1 MTAVRPVK
9 AGGGKGEAAS
19 GDSSVRFRLLPTDRS
34 PDDLEREVLA
44 LWKDEKLFE
53 QTLAASEGRPEF
65 VFFEGPPTANGRPG
79 IHHVFSRTVKDL
91 FCRHRA
97 MRGFH
102 VARKAGWDTHGL
114 PVEIEVEKRIETEFG
129 VRTAKQQIE
138 TIGVERFN
146 EMCRESV
153 WRYRADWE
161 EMSERIGYW
170 LDYSDPYVTY
180 SNDYIESVWWALATM
195 FRRGRLYRGHK
206 VLPYCARCGTT
217 LSSHEVAQGYKD
229 VKDPSAY
236 VALDLIE
243 DSTAEPDARRR
254 ILVWTTTPWT
264 LISNVALAVSPALEY
279 VELRK
284 KNSDSAETIILAL
297 ARAGAVLGEDYTG
310 RWETVRTL
318 RGRDLVG
325 KRYKRPLDWVDYK
338 DGKHEIIVGEDFV
351 SSEEGTGVVHMAPAF
366 GADDYAA
373 GQRNG
378 LAFLQPV
385 NLRGEFPADMP
396 LVGGKFV
403 KDADPIILE
412 ELKRR
417 GVLWKSALFEHAYPH
432 CWRCDTPLLYY
443 ARTSWFIRTTEFRDA
458 MLARNARVDWHPPE
472 TGSGRFGEW
481 LTNNIDW
488 AVSRDRYWGTPLPIW
503 VCDKDASHAEAIAG
517 YAELA
522 KRAGAELADN
532 FDPHKPFI
540 DRFTWQCECGGTMS
554 RTPEVIDAWFDSGS
568 MPFAQWHFPFEN
580 RETFERYYPAD
591 FIAEG
596 VDQTRGWFYSL
607 LAIAT
612 GLGDALP
619 NNLLPH
625 EAYLSSTSDVQSV
638 ADALAQD
645 TAPYRAVVVNDLVQ
659 DAQGQ
664 KMSKRLGNIVD
675 PRTVIPRHGAD
686 AVRLFLITSSQVWMP
701 RRFDEAGI
709 RDTAG
714 RFLLTFKNVYTGIF
728 AEYANFGWEPS
739 GDDPAVEHRPILDRW
754 ILSRLASVE
763 READELLG
771 KFEATNAAKAVMTFF
786 DEDVSKWYVRQSRHR
801 FYDVD
806 EPDNRAAFAT
816 LHEVLTV
823 TCRLLAPF
831 APFVTD
837 WVHRELTRN
846 SVHLAPYAR
855 PREDAPVID
864 VDLERAMSHIRT
876 LATLGRAAREEAG
889 VKVRQPLARMVCV
902 VPLPRV
908 GLRGAQPRAE
918 EMLKEM
924 SPLLAAELNIKQIE
938 FISSAA
944 DLVTLEAKPNFRSLG
959 KKFGRNTPLA
969 SQAVQALS
977 SEALREFEAGKP
989 LYVSVENESREL
1001 SAEDLTVVRRAS
1013 GELVVKEEAGYFA
1026 ALDPLVTRELRLEG
1040 VARELVS
1047 RVQRLRKEL
1056 GFMVSDRITLLV
1068 GGGAEI
1074 QEAVKAFQKWI
1085 SDEVLAV
1092 RVSIGEKIDGTHATH
1107 TFDLDGQNVAVAL
1120 ERVG

>member
-1 MTAVRPVK
+1 MTAVRPVPL
-9 AGGGKGEAAS
+9 AGGDEKGR
-19 GDSSVRFRLLPTDRS
+19 RFRLLPTDRS
-34 PDDLEREVLA
+34 PDELEKEMLS
-44 LWKDEKLFE
+44 LWKEEKLFH
-53 QTLAASEGRPEF
+53 QTLAQGEGKPEF

-91 FCRHRA
+91 FCRYRA
-97 MRGFH
+97 MSGFH

-146 EMCRESV
+146 AMCRESV
-153 WRYRADWE
+153 WRYRTDWQDL
-161 EMSERIGYW
+161 SERIAYW

-180 SNDYIESVWWALATM
+180 SNDYIESVWWALATL

-236 VALDLIE
+236 VALDLVG
-243 DSTAEPDARRR
+243 DKKGTARRR

-264 LISNVALAVSPALEY
+264 LVSNVALAVRPTLEY
-279 VELRK
+279 VEMRK
-284 KNSDSAETIILAL
+284 KKSDSKETIILAQ
-297 ARAGAVLGEDYTG
+297 ARAPAVLGEDYGG
-310 RWETVRTL
+310 RWQTVATFP
-318 RGRDLVG
+318 GSELVG
-325 KRYKRPLDWVDYK
+325 KRYKRPLDWVEYTE
-338 DGKHEIIVGEDFV
+338 GQHEIVIGEDFV
-351 SSEEGTGVVHMAPAF
+351 SAEEGTGVVHMAPAF

-373 GQRNG
+373 GKRNG

-385 NLRGEFPADMP
+385 NLRGEFPSEMP

-417 GVLWKSALFEHAYPH
+417 GSLWKSTLHEHAYPH
-432 CWRCDTPLLYY
+432 CWRCETPLLYY
-443 ARTSWFIRTTEFRDA
+443 ARTSWFVRTTEFKDA
-458 MLARNARVDWHPPE
+458 MLVRNSRVDWHPVE
-472 TGSGRFGEW
+472 IGAGRFGEW

-503 VCDKDASHAEAIAG
+503 VCDRDDSHAEAIGG
-517 YAELA
+517 YAELSEKSGVA
-522 KRAGAELADN
+522 LGEA

-540 DRFTWQCECGGTMS
+540 DRFTWKCECGGEMK

-580 RETFERYYPAD
+580 QQKFERYYPAD

-596 VDQTRGWFYSL
+596 IDQTRGWFYSL

-619 NNLLPH
+619 NNLLAH
-625 EAYLSSTSDVQSV
+625 EAHEPAVG
-638 ADALAQD
+638 D
-645 TAPYRAVVVNDLVQ
+645 TAPYRAVVVNDLVL
-659 DAQGQ
+659 DAEGQ
-664 KMSKRLGNIVD
+664 KMSKRLGNIID
-675 PRTVIPRHGAD
+675 PETVIPRYGAD
-686 AVRLFLITSSQVWMP
+686 AVRLFLTTSSQLWTP

-728 AEYANFGWEPS
+728 AEYANFGWAPS
-739 GDDPAVEHRPILDRW
+739 DKDPAPEDRPPLDRW
-754 ILSRLASVE
+754 VLSRLASVE
-763 READELLG
+763 READQLLRRY
-771 KFEATNAAKAVMTFF
+771 EATNAAKGVMTFF

-806 EPDNRAAFAT
+806 GEDNRAAFAT
-816 LHEVLTV
+816 LHEILTV

-831 APFVTD
+831 APFITD
-837 WVHRELTRN
+837 WVHRELTGS
-846 SVHLAPYAR
+846 SVHLASFAR
-855 PREDAPVID
+855 APGGAVD
-864 VDLERAMSHIRT
+864 VDLERAMLHIRT
-876 LATLGRAAREEAG
+876 VSTLGRAAREEAG

-902 VPLPRV
+902 VP
-908 GLRGAQPRAE
+908 PRAGGSGGGGSRGE
-918 EMLKEM
+918 DVLEAL
-924 SPLLAAELNIKQIE
+924 SPLLAAELNIKKIE
-938 FISSAA
+938 FISSAD
-944 DLVTLEAKPNFRSLG
+944 DLVTLKARPNFRSLG
-959 KKFGRNTPLA
+959 KKFGKNTPLA
-969 SQAVQALS
+969 SEAVQALTS
-977 SEALREFEAGKP
+977 DALREFEAGKP
-989 LYVSVENESREL
+989 LYVSVGNDSHEL
-1001 SAEDLTVVRRAS
+1001 SAEDLTVVRSAS
-1013 GELVVKEEAGYFA
+1013 GELVVKEESGYFA
-1026 ALDPLVTRELRLEG
+1026 ALDPMVTRELRLEG
-1040 VARELVS
+1040 LSRELVS

-1056 GFMVSDRITLLV
+1056 GFAVSDRITLSI
-1068 GGGAEI
+1068 GGAAEI

-1085 SDEVLAV
+1085 ADEVLAV
-1092 RVSIGEKIDGTHATH
+1092 RVTVGELIEGKHATH
-1107 TFDLDGQNVAVAL
+1107 TFDLDGQSVQVAL

>member
-1 MTAVRPVK
+1 MTAVRPVPV
-9 AGGGKGEAAS
+9 AGGDEKGR
-19 GDSSVRFRLLPTDRS
+19 RFRLLPTDRS
-34 PDDLEREVLA
+34 PDELEKEMLS
-44 LWKDEKLFE
+44 LWKKENLFQ
-53 QTLAASEGRPEF
+53 QTLAQAEGKPEF
-65 VFFEGPPTANGRPG
+65 VFFEGPPTANGQPG

-91 FCRHRA
+91 FCRYRA
-97 MRGFH
+97 MSGFH

-146 EMCRESV
+146 AMCRESV
-153 WRYRADWE
+153 WRYRTDWE
-161 EMSERIGYW
+161 ELSERIAYW

-236 VALDLIE
+236 VALDLVE
-243 DSTAEPDARRR
+243 KKATGTRRR
-254 ILVWTTTPWT
+254 ILLWTTTPWT
-264 LISNVALAVSPALEY
+264 LVSNVALAVSPKLEY

-284 KNSDSAETIILAL
+284 KKSDAKETIILAL
-297 ARAGAVLGEDYTG
+297 ARAPAVLGEDYAG
-310 RWETVRTL
+310 RWDTVATFPGSEL
-318 RGRDLVG
+318 AG
-325 KRYKRPLDWVDYK
+325 KRYKRPLDWVEYK
-338 DGKHEIIVGEDFV
+338 EGEHETIIAEDFV

-366 GADDYAA
+366 GADDYSA
-373 GQRNG
+373 GKRHG

-385 NLRGEFPADMP
+385 NLRGEFPVEMP

-417 GVLWKSALFEHAYPH
+417 GVLWKSTIVEHSYPH
-432 CWRCDTPLLYY
+432 CWRCETPLLYY
-443 ARTSWFIRTTEFRDA
+443 ARTSWFVRTTEFKDA
-458 MLARNARVDWHPPE
+458 MLVRNSRVDWHPPE
-472 TGSGRFGEW
+472 VGAGRFGEW

-503 VCDKDASHAEAIAG
+503 VCEKDDSHAEAIG
-517 YAELA
+517 SYAELSE
-522 KRAGAELADN
+522 KSGAALGDA

-540 DRFTWQCECGGTMS
+540 DRFSWKCECGGTMK

-580 RETFERYYPAD
+580 REKFERFYPAD

-596 VDQTRGWFYSL
+596 IDQTRGWFYSL
-607 LAIAT
+607 LAVAT

-619 NNLLPH
+619 NNLLAH
-625 EAYLSSTSDVQSV
+625 EAHTPGVG
-638 ADALAQD
+638 D
-645 TAPYRAVVVNDLVQ
+645 TAPYRAVVVNDLVL
-659 DAQGQ
+659 DADGQ
-664 KMSKRLGNIVD
+664 KMSKRLGNIID
-675 PRTVIPRHGAD
+675 PESVIPRYGAD
-686 AVRLFLITSSQVWMP
+686 AVRLFLTTSSQLWTP

-728 AEYANFGWEPS
+728 AEYANFGWLPS
-739 GDDPAVEHRPILDRW
+739 DKDPLPEKRPLVDRW

-763 READELLG
+763 REANELLG
-771 KFEATNAAKAVMTFF
+771 RYEATNAAKSVMTFF

-806 EPDNRAAFAT
+806 AEDNRAAFAT
-816 LHEVLTV
+816 LHEILTV

-831 APFVTD
+831 APFITD
-837 WVHRELTRN
+837 WVHRELTGG
-846 SVHLAPYAR
+846 SVHLAPFT
-855 PREDAPVID
+855 RERAGAVD
-864 VDLERAMSHIRT
+864 VDLERAMSQIRT

-889 VKVRQPLARMVCV
+889 VKVRQPLARLVCV
-902 VPLPRV
+902 VPLPAAASRA
-908 GLRGAQPRAE
+908 GTRAE
-918 EMLKEM
+918 AMLEEL
-924 SPLLAAELNIKQIE
+924 SPLLAAELNIKKIE
-938 FISSAA
+938 FISSAD
-944 DLVTLEAKPNFRSLG
+944 DLVTLRARPNFRSLG
-959 KKFGRNTPLA
+959 KKFGKNTPLA
-969 SQAVQALS
+969 SEAVQALS
-977 SEALREFEAGKP
+977 SDALREFEAGKP
-989 LYVSVENESREL
+989 LYVSVGNESREL
-1001 SAEDLTVVRRAS
+1001 SAEDLTVVRGAS
-1013 GELVVKEEAGYFA
+1013 GELVVKEESGYFA
-1026 ALDPLVTRELRLEG
+1026 ALDPVVTRGLRLEG
-1040 VARELVS
+1040 LARELVS

-1056 GFMVSDRITLLV
+1056 GFAVSDRVTLSV
-1068 GGGAEI
+1068 SGPAEI

-1085 SDEVLAV
+1085 ADEVLAV
-1092 RVSIGEKIDGTHATH
+1092 KVTVGEKNKDTNAAH
-1107 TFDLDGQNVAVAL
+1107 TFDLDGQNVEVAL

>member
-1 MTAVRPVK
+1 MTVVRPEK
-9 AGGGKGEAAS
+9 LAGGDAETGER
-19 GDSSVRFRLLPTDRS
+19 RFRLLPTDRS
-34 PDDLEREVLA
+34 PDELEQEVLA
-44 LWKDEKLFE
+44 LWKEENLFR
-53 QTLAASEGRPEF
+53 QTLAQAEGKPEF

-114 PVEIEVEKRIETEFG
+114 PVEIEVEKRIETDFG
-129 VRTAKQQIE
+129 IRTAKQQIE
-138 TIGVERFN
+138 KIGVERFN

-161 EMSERIGYW
+161 QLSERIGYW

-236 VALDLIE
+236 VALDLVE
-243 DSTAEPDARRR
+243 GASSKTRRR

-264 LISNVALAVSPALEY
+264 LVSNVALAVNPSLEY

-284 KNSDSAETIILAL
+284 RKSETDETVILAL
-297 ARAGAVLGEDYTG
+297 ARTPAVLGDDFAG
-310 RWETVRTL
+310 RWETVRSF
-318 RGRDLVG
+318 RGTDLVG
-325 KRYKRPLDWVDYK
+325 KRYKRPLDWIEYK
-338 DGKHEIIVGEDFV
+338 EGKHEIIIGESFV
-351 SSEEGTGVVHMAPAF
+351 SADEGTGVVHMAPAF

-373 GQRNG
+373 GQRSG

-385 NLRGEFPADMP
+385 NLRGEFPEDMP
-396 LVGGKFV
+396 LVAGMFV
-403 KDADPIILE
+403 KDADPVILE

-417 GVLWKSALFEHAYPH
+417 GVLWKSSLHEHAYPH
-432 CWRCDTPLLYY
+432 CWRCETPLLYY
-443 ARTSWFIRTTEFRDA
+443 ARTSWFIRTTEFKDA
-458 MLARNARVDWHPPE
+458 MLVRNSRVDWHPPE
-472 TGSGRFGEW
+472 VGAGRFGEW

-503 VCDKDASHAEAIAG
+503 VCERDASHAEAIG
-517 YAELA
+517 GFAELSERSGTA
-522 KRAGAELADN
+522 LEKT

-540 DRFTWQCECGGTMS
+540 DRYTWKCSCGGTMT
-554 RTPEVIDAWFDSGS
+554 RTPEVVDAWFDSGS

-596 VDQTRGWFYSL
+596 IDQTRGWFYSL

-619 NNLLPH
+619 NNLLAH
-625 EAYLSSTSDVQSV
+625 EAHTPAVG
-638 ADALAQD
+638 D
-645 TAPYRAVVVNDLVQ
+645 TAPYRTVVVNDLVL
-659 DAQGQ
+659 DAEGQ
-664 KMSKRLGNIVD
+664 KMSKRLGNIIE
-675 PRTVIPRHGAD
+675 PGSVIPRYGAD
-686 AVRLFLITSSQVWMP
+686 AVRLFLTTSSQIWTP

-728 AEYANFGWEPS
+728 AEYANFGWRPTEN
-739 GDDPAVEHRPILDRW
+739 DPAPADRPLLDRW
-754 ILSRLASVE
+754 VLSRLASVE
-763 READELLG
+763 READEMLG
-771 KFEATNAAKAVMTFF
+771 RFEATNAAKAVMNFF

-801 FYDVD
+801 FYDVQ
-806 EPDNRAAFAT
+806 EQDNRAAFAT
-816 LHEVLTV
+816 LLEVLTV

-831 APFVTD
+831 APFITD
-837 WVHRELTRN
+837 WVHRELTGG
-846 SVHLAPYAR
+846 SVHLAPYTR
-855 PREDAPVID
+855 PQAGAID

-889 VKVRQPLARMVCV
+889 VKVRQPLGRMVCV
-902 VPLPRV
+902 VPLPGV
-908 GLRGAQPRAE
+908 IFRGAGARAE
-918 EMLKEM
+918 SMLAEL
-924 SPLLAAELNIKQIE
+924 SPLLSAELNIKKVE
-938 FISSAA
+938 FISSAD

-959 KKFGRNTPLA
+959 KKFGKSTPLA
-969 SQAVQALS
+969 SEAVHALS

-1001 SAEDLTVVRRAS
+1001 GAEDLTVVRRAS
-1013 GELVVKEEAGYFA
+1013 GEMVVKEEGGYFA
-1026 ALDPLVTRELRLEG
+1026 ALDTVVTRELRLEG
-1040 VARELVS
+1040 LSRELVS
-1047 RVQRLRKEL
+1047 RIQKLRKEL
-1056 GFMVSDRITLLV
+1056 GFAVSDRITLFV
-1068 GGGAEI
+1068 GADAEI
-1074 QEAVKAFQKWI
+1074 QEAMKAFQKWI
-1085 SDEVLAV
+1085 AEEVLAV
-1092 RVSIGEKIDGTHATH
+1092 RVSIGDKIEGTHATH
-1107 TFDLDGQNVAVAL
+1107 AFDLDGQSVEVAL